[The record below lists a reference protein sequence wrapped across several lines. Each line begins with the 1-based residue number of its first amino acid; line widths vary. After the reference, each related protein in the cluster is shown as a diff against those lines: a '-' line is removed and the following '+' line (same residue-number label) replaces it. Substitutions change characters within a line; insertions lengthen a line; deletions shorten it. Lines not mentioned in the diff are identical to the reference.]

1 MKQQVQNFS
10 LNTTDSIKTMSS
22 REIAELTG
30 KEHKNVIRDIRTML
44 DDIQEDYPKLDDSI
58 LSHVKEDK
66 DNRGYTSCF
75 HLNKEL
81 SLTLVAGYNTKM
93 RLAIIRRWQELE
105 EQQGKNTLALPN
117 FEDPAEAAIAWALQ
131 YKEKQL
137 ALQQLEVA
145 KPKVEFVDKY
155 VDRGN
160 LRKITDV
167 AKELGVSSRTLCK
180 WLRDNDHMWKRTD
193 KQLWKQAFIDKG
205 YGEHKLTTVSS
216 GKLET
221 TTPLVTPV
229 GDIFIK
235 QNFNK

>member
-1 MKQQVQNFS
+1 MTNLMKLEQS
-10 LNTTDSIKTMSS
+10 LTMSS
-22 REIAELTG
+22 REIAELTN
-30 KEHKNVIRDIRTML
+30 KRHDNVVRDIRSML
-44 DDIQEDYPKLDDSI
+44 DSIEDASDLRNQFKEEKDS
-58 LSHVKEDK
+58 
-66 DNRGYTSCF
+66 RGYTACF
-75 HLNKEL
+75 HLDREL
-81 SLTLVAGYNTKM
+81 TMTLITGYSIALRHKV
-93 RLAIIRRWQELE
+93 IQRWQELE
-105 EQQGKNTLALPN
+105 QSKNTPALPN

-131 YKEKQL
+131 YKEKRL

-205 YGEHKLTTVSS
+205 YGEHKMTTVSS

>member
-1 MKQQVQNFS
+1 MKLQVHNFNLS
-10 LNTTDSIKTMSS
+10 NNTVQTMSS
-22 REIAELTG
+22 LEIAELTG
-30 KEHKNVIRDIRTML
+30 KEHRNVLRDIRTML
-44 DDIQEDYPKLDDSI
+44 EELYTEKGMLSFEHTYTNEQNGQQYKMYKLLKRETMI
-58 LSHVKEDK
+58 LVS
-66 DNRGYTSCF
+66 GYS
-75 HLNKEL
+75 
-81 SLTLVAGYNTKM
+81 VALRAK
-93 RLAIIRRWQELE
+93 IVDRWQELE
-105 EQQGKNTLALPN
+105 EAQTSNALVLPN

-205 YGEHKLTTVSS
+205 YGEHKMTTVSS

>member
-1 MKQQVQNFS
+1 MKLQVQNFS
-10 LNTTDSIKTMSS
+10 LSNNTVQTMSS
-22 REIAELTG
+22 LEIAELTG
-30 KEHKNVIRDIRTML
+30 KEHRNVLRDIRTML
-44 DDIQEDYPKLDDSI
+44 EELYTEKGMLSFEHTYTNEQNGQQYKMYKLRKRETMI
-58 LSHVKEDK
+58 LVS
-66 DNRGYTSCF
+66 GYS
-75 HLNKEL
+75 
-81 SLTLVAGYNTKM
+81 VALRAK
-93 RLAIIRRWQELE
+93 IVDRWQELE
-105 EQQGKNTLALPN
+105 EAQTSNALALPN

-205 YGEHKLTTVSS
+205 YGEHKMTTVSS

>member
-1 MKQQVQNFS
+1 MKLQVQNFNLS
-10 LNTTDSIKTMSS
+10 DNTVQTMSS
-22 REIAELTG
+22 LEIAELTG
-30 KEHKNVIRDIRTML
+30 KEHRNVLRDIRTML
-44 DDIQEDYPKLDDSI
+44 EELYTEKGMLSFEHTYTNEQNGQQYKMYKLRKRETMI
-58 LSHVKEDK
+58 LVS
-66 DNRGYTSCF
+66 GYS
-75 HLNKEL
+75 
-81 SLTLVAGYNTKM
+81 VALRAK
-93 RLAIIRRWQELE
+93 IVDRWQELE
-105 EQQGKNTLALPN
+105 EQQSKNTLALPN

-205 YGEHKLTTVSS
+205 YGEHKMTTVSS

>member
-1 MKQQVQNFS
+1 MKLQVQNFNLS
-10 LNTTDSIKTMSS
+10 DNTVQTMSS
-22 REIAELTG
+22 LEIAELTG
-30 KEHKNVIRDIRTML
+30 KEHRNVLRDIRTML
-44 DDIQEDYPKLDDSI
+44 EELYTEKGMLSFEHTYTNEQNGQQYKMYKLRKRETMI
-58 LSHVKEDK
+58 LVS
-66 DNRGYTSCF
+66 GYS
-75 HLNKEL
+75 
-81 SLTLVAGYNTKM
+81 VALRAK
-93 RLAIIRRWQELE
+93 IVDRWQELE
-105 EQQGKNTLALPN
+105 EQQSKNTLALPN

-205 YGEHKLTTVSS
+205 YGEHKMTTVSS

-221 TTPLVTPV
+221 TTPLITPV

>member
-1 MKQQVQNFS
+1 MKLQVQNFS

-22 REIAELTG
+22 REIADLTN
-30 KEHKNVIRDIRTML
+30 KRHDHVVRDIRSML
-44 DDIQEDYPKLDDSI
+44 DSIEDAPDLGNQFNEEKDS
-58 LSHVKEDK
+58 
-66 DNRGYTSCF
+66 RGYTACF
-75 HLNKEL
+75 HLDREL
-81 SLTLVAGYNTKM
+81 TMTLITGYSIALRHKV
-93 RLAIIRRWQELE
+93 IQRWQELE
-105 EQQGKNTLALPN
+105 QSKNTLALPN

-137 ALQQLEVA
+137 ALQQLKVA

-205 YGEHKLTTVSS
+205 YGEHKMTTVSS

>member
-1 MKQQVQNFS
+1 MKLQVQNFS

-22 REIAELTG
+22 REIAELTN
-30 KEHKNVIRDIRTML
+30 KRHDHVVRDIRSML
-44 DDIQEDYPKLDDSI
+44 DSIEDAPDLGNQFKEEKDS
-58 LSHVKEDK
+58 
-66 DNRGYTSCF
+66 RGYTACF
-75 HLNKEL
+75 HLDREL
-81 SLTLVAGYNTKM
+81 TMTLITGYSIALRHKV
-93 RLAIIRRWQELE
+93 IQRWQELE
-105 EQQGKNTLALPN
+105 QSKNTPALPN

-205 YGEHKLTTVSS
+205 YGEHKMTTVSS

>member
-1 MKQQVQNFS
+1 MEPMKLQVQN
-10 LNTTDSIKTMSS
+10 LNLSNAAVQTMST
-22 REIAELTG
+22 REIADLIEKQHSNIKISAERLASTG
-30 KEHKNVIRDIRTML
+30 VIGTL
-44 DDIQEDYPKLDDSI
+44 ATQEFV
-58 LSHVKEDK
+58 H
-66 DNRGYTSCF
+66 NGNTYTEYL
-75 HLNKEL
+75 LNKRD
-81 SLTLVAGYNTKM
+81 SLILVAQNCPQFTA
-93 RLAIIRRWQELE
+93 RIVDRWQELE
-105 EQQGKNTLALPN
+105 EAQTSNALVLPN

-155 VDRGN
+155 VDRGS

-205 YGEHKLTTVSS
+205 YGEHKMTTVSS